1 MTMPLPPITKRA
13 WIDRARAVF
22 TAGPIRRLAHLG
34 LCAAYLQGGLVKLSD
49 LPAAMDEMAHF
60 GLSPPALFAGIVIV
74 VELAGSAMVL
84 SGFWR
89 WLGALGL
96 GVFTLFA
103 TMTALRF
110 WELPIGH
117 DRFMAAN
124 AFFEHL
130 GLIGGFLLVAWHDLT
145 RQDQR
150 SSTPSAAESSR

>member
-1 MTMPLPPITKRA
+1 
-13 WIDRARAVF
+13 
-22 TAGPIRRLAHLG
+22 
-34 LCAAYLQGGLVKLSD
+34 
-49 LPAAMDEMAHF
+49 
-60 GLSPPALFAGIVIV
+60 
-74 VELAGSAMVL
+74 MVL

-110 WELPIGH
+110 WEQPVGH

-130 GLIGGFLLVAWHDLT
+130 GLIGGFLLVAWHDLA

-150 SSTPSAAESSR
+150 SSTPSTAEERR